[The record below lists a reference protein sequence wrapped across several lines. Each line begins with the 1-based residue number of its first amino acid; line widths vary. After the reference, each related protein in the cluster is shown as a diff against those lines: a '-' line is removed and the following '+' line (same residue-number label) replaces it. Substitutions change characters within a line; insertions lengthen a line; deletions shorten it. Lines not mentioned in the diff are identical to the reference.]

1 MLHAA
6 GTGRC
11 PTARRLSALWIGTRL
26 RLHSAETGVAPDRAR
41 TAWSAGRGIGGQTWP
56 ARGPRGYC
64 WTCRSGVEVWGGV
77 QGHAGHADRV
87 RRPRQRGSPCASC
100 AWGHVKISM
109 DGSVARIGITG
120 LPFDSVAM
128 ALDSARQVA
137 GMSGGAVPLN
147 WRQRGMQST
156 GLFVSARHSR
166 FRPRP

>member
-87 RRPRQRGSPCASC
+87 RPAAEATWVPVCVVCVGPCENLDGWLGGSDWNHWAAFRLRRDGTRLRAPGG
-100 AWGHVKISM
+100 GHVRRSRP
-109 DGSVARIGITG
+109 VELEATRN
-120 LPFDSVAM
+120 
-128 ALDSARQVA
+128 
-137 GMSGGAVPLN
+137 AVH
-147 WRQRGMQST
+147 W
-156 GLFVSARHSR
+156 FVC
-166 FRPRP
+166 